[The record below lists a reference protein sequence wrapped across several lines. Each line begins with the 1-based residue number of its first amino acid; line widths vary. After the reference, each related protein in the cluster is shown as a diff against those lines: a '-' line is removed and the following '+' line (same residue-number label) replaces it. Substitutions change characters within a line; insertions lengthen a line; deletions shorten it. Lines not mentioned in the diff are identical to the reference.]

1 MGFRGRERGVAGTG
15 ARRRRL
21 LLTFWILMA
30 GSLLWRSVDLQIVQG
45 AQWRA
50 EADRQHRMTGEIP
63 AARGV
68 IRDRSGAP
76 IALSLETY
84 MVSVAPHE
92 VRDTTAVVKRLSD
105 ALGLSASEAERP
117 FRTDRRWVPLRGRHP
132 VAVREALS
140 GITGIY
146 VQRDLRR
153 EAPHG
158 DLLAG
163 ILGTVIDGEGQGG
176 VEQAFHQHLSG
187 TPGFEVLARDSRGR
201 PLPGES
207 WMIQPP
213 RPGGDVLLT
222 VDLDVQ
228 EIAGEALREA
238 LDRTGARGGDLI
250 VIDPRTGDLLALVS
264 ITDGNP
270 RSLAAITQPY
280 EPGSTL
286 KPFVIAALLQT
297 GKASLADSVDTGN
310 GRWVVH
316 GRTVTDVARVGHT
329 DLEHALRASSNV
341 AMAKMMERLTPAEQF
356 EGLRDFGFG
365 ARTGVVLPGEAPG
378 RLSRPQQWSRQTP
391 ASLAM
396 GYEISATSLQMAMAY
411 AALANDGV
419 LMEPRLIREVRGA
432 NGTVLER
439 REPTAVRRVVSPEVA
454 REVSLAL
461 VGAVEEGT
469 GSRAGLT
476 AFAVAG
482 KTGTSRVHTGA
493 GYARGEYYAT
503 FGGFFPAEDPQLVVF
518 VKLDRP
524 QGEFFGGATAAP
536 VTRATMEAVLAA
548 HSPPLDR
555 RALATL
561 ARHQESVRRGGREVD
576 TAPIRGASEV
586 DGAPVP
592 SFVSLPLEAQA
603 PLLYPGMGDGGSV
616 AAGDDRPEGSGM
628 VRVPALDG
636 LAPRVAARRLH
647 GLGLH
652 VHWDLTGGPV
662 RRTDPDAGVLLAVGD
677 TVRLLGVS
685 ENGRILAGGRP

>member
-1 MGFRGRERGVAGTG
+1 MRSRGRESGGAGCGTG
-15 ARRRRL
+15 RRRL
-21 LLTFWILMA
+21 LLTFWVLVA
-30 GSLLWRSVDLQIVQG
+30 GGLLWRSVDLQVVQG

-50 EADRQHRMTGEIP
+50 EADRQHRMTGEVP

-68 IRDRSGAP
+68 IRDRSGVP
-76 IALSLETY
+76 IALSMETY

-92 VRDTTAVVKRLSD
+92 VRDTMAVVKRLSD

-140 GITGIY
+140 GITGVY

-163 ILGTVIDGEGQGG
+163 ILGAVIDGEGQGG
-176 VEQAFHQHLSG
+176 VEQAFHHHLSG
-187 TPGFEVLARDSRGR
+187 TPGLEVLARDSRGR

-207 WMIQPP
+207 WMVQPP
-213 RPGGDVLLT
+213 RPGGDVVLT
-222 VDLDVQ
+222 VDLDLQ

-238 LDRTGARGGDLI
+238 LALTGARGGDLI
-250 VIDPRTGDLLALVS
+250 VTDPRTGEILALVS

-286 KPFVIAALLQT
+286 KPFTVATLLQT
-297 GKASLADSVDTGN
+297 GRATMADSVDTGD
-310 GRWVVH
+310 GRWRVH
-316 GRTVTDVARVGHT
+316 GRTLTDVQRIGHT
-329 DLEHALRASSNV
+329 DLGHALRTSSNI
-341 AMAKMMERLTPAEQF
+341 ALAKLAERLTPAEQF

-365 ARTGVVLPGEAPG
+365 ARTGVELPGEASG
-378 RLSRPQQWSRQTP
+378 RLSRPQRWSRQTS
-391 ASLAM
+391 ASLAI
-396 GYEISATSLQMAMAY
+396 GYEVSATSLQLAMAY
-411 AALANDGV
+411 GALANGGL

-432 NGTVLER
+432 DGELLED
-439 REPTAVRRVVSPEVA
+439 REPRAVRRVVSPDVA
-454 REVSLAL
+454 RELSVTLT
-461 VGAVEEGT
+461 GAVEDGT
-469 GSRAGLT
+469 GTRAGLST
-476 AFAVAG
+476 FSVAG
-482 KTGTSRVHTGA
+482 KTGTTRVHTGA
-493 GYARGEYYAT
+493 GYAQDEHFAT

-561 ARHQESVRRGGREVD
+561 ARHQESVRSGGHEVETRSLRRGGEV
-576 TAPIRGASEV
+576 E
-586 DGAPVP
+586 GAPLP
-592 SFVSLPLEAQA
+592 SFVSLPMEAQ
-603 PLLYPGMGDGGSV
+603 PSRVDPDMGDRDPVVTGFDPPGV
-616 AAGDDRPEGSGM
+616 PGL
-628 VRVPALDG
+628 VRVPTLDG

-662 RRTDPDAGVLLAVGD
+662 RATDPEAGVLLAVGD
-677 TVRLLGVS
+677 TVRLLGGS